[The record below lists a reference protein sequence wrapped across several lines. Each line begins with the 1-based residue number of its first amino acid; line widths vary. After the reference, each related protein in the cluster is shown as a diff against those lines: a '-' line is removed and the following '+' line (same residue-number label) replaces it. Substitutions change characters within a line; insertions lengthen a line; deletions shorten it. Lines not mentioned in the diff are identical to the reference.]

1 MYTPAYT
8 VYTIASL
15 ASERYI
21 SLTTFKR
28 DGTPVS
34 TPVWVVSDDRQRLL
48 VWSAASTWKVRRI
61 RRDSSVLVAPA
72 SFRGKERGAR
82 LAATARL
89 VDDPGIDELL
99 LRKYGWQKR
108 ALDFLNRK
116 GQGAWAT
123 IELTGRSAASEA
135 SVTV

>member
-1 MYTPAYT
+1 
-8 VYTIASL
+8 
-15 ASERYI
+15 
-21 SLTTFKR
+21 
-28 DGTPVS
+28 
-34 TPVWVVSDDRQRLL
+34 VWVVSDDSRRLL
-48 VWSAASTWKVRRI
+48 VWSPASTWKVRRI

-89 VDDPGIDELL
+89 VDDPGIDDLL
-99 LRKYGWQKR
+99 RRKYGWQKR

-116 GQGAWAT
+116 GQGAWTT
-123 IELTGRSAASEA
+123 IELTDRTASEA